1 MTKRIYNY
9 KTNKLYE
16 STGVYIVNIH
26 EEDDNGNVNDYEFED
41 RFSSVAE
48 AQSAINDAIE
58 RISDKYCDVCD
69 CEVIED
75 GNTTTINTCDKTFV
89 FEIVDDMNEVPTVSR
104 PAPRYVNDGK
114 SMIELDDVDDETT
127 YESVSSRFAKLRTL
141 FEDENS
147 DDGGDDN
154 AEDNTEDNADDN
166 TDDTNDDNAD
176 DKSDDEGGEDDE
188 EMKAVVLTVKK
199 GDEEDCKKEMID
211 AGISEDDI
219 EILDADEDADE
230 VEIRVDVN
238 SVMELKDYLDKKGI
252 NLEDEIGGEI
262 VSDDDGDSEDKSGE
276 DGDSEDGGEGGDDD
290 FNFDDFG
297 DMFGGDGEGEDENK

>member
-89 FEIVDDMNEVPTVSR
+89 FEIVDDMSEVSTASR
-104 PAPRYVNDGK
+104 PAPRMINDVN
-114 SMIELDDVDDETT
+114 DVDDTIDDETA

-147 DDGGDDN
+147 DENSDDGGDDN
-154 AEDNTEDNADDN
+154 ADDNTDDNTDN

-219 EILDADEDADE
+219 EILEADEDADE

-262 VSDDDGDSEDKSGE
+262 VSDDDSDSEDKSD
-276 DGDSEDGGEGGDDD
+276 DGDSEDNGDEDTDD

-297 DMFGGDGEGEDENK
+297 DIFGGDGEGEDK